1 MTIRKLLAFFQV
13 GVALAQS
20 TVGVVDRPRRLL
32 PPSARLPD
40 FTRPYRA
47 ATVPPA
53 QLKNTGRLNGLIR
66 AGKLYLTVQDAIAVA
81 LENNLD
87 LEIARYGPI
96 AAEWQYLRA
105 QAGGPLRGVTSG
117 NSLVNQAT
125 SGQGVAGSQ
134 ASAGL
139 GNGGGNGGGGGS
151 GGAIV
156 SQIGPVTANLDAVL
170 QNATAFSHTTTPQAN
185 TVQSQTS
192 ALVDTRG
199 ISNTFVQQGLLS
211 GGYVQVSA
219 NQSYLKENS
228 PTNILNPSVAP
239 LVQIYVRHNFLQ
251 AFGKEV
257 NSRFIRVADN
267 NREIAS
273 ETFRSQVMN
282 TVATIVSL
290 YWDVVTASEEIKAR
304 QAILGVAE
312 KLFNDLT
319 AEVRLGAVA
328 RFEIFRAEAEFK
340 TRQRELDLAIA
351 TKRQQD
357 SILKNALSRDG
368 LADPLLDSAEV
379 VALDSILIPEQD
391 EATPLRELVARALKN
406 RPDIAINKISDDNS
420 EISAVGTRNGLLPSL
435 QGVATMSASGL
446 AGTSQPQSDGTR
458 ADPYFVGGTGTAFGQ
473 VFRNDFKNRRA
484 AVIFQGALNN
494 RTAQADYGIDQL
506 HLRQGDLATR
516 RTMNQLVVD
525 ISNQM
530 IALRQARAR
539 YSVAVDALALQSDL
553 LGKERQKFAL
563 GDSTISAVIAS
574 QRSEASA
581 RSTEVSARAGY
592 NRARLGLEQTL
603 GETLER
609 NHVSVEEAL
618 EGSLKP
624 GSLKPGQ
631 PE

>member
-20 TVGVVDRPRRLL
+20 TAGVVDSPRRLW
-32 PPSARLPD
+32 PASTRVPD

-47 ATVPPA
+47 PTVPPV

-125 SGQGVAGSQ
+125 GGQGVAGSQ

-139 GNGGGNGGGGGS
+139 GNVGGNGGGGGS
-151 GGAIV
+151 GGAVV

-219 NQSYLKENS
+219 NQSYLRENS

-267 NREIAS
+267 NRMIAS

-282 TVATIVSL
+282 TVSTVVSL
-290 YWDVVTASEEIKAR
+290 YWDVVTATEEIKAR
-304 QAILGVAE
+304 QSILGVAE

-379 VALDSILIPEQD
+379 VALDSIVIPEQD
-391 EATPLRELVARALKN
+391 EAKPLRELVARALKN
-406 RPDIAINKISDDNS
+406 RPDVAINKVSDDNS

-446 AGTSQPQSDGTR
+446 AGASQPQADGTK
-458 ADPYFVGGTGTAFGQ
+458 ADAYFIGGTGTAFAQ

-484 AVIFQGALNN
+484 AVIFQASLNN

-506 HLRQGDLATR
+506 QLRQGDLATR
-516 RTMNQLVVD
+516 RAMNQLVVD

-581 RSTEVSARAGY
+581 RSTEVAARAGY

-609 NHVSVEEAL
+609 NHVLVEGAL
-618 EGSLKP
+618 GGSLKAP
-624 GSLKPGQ
+624 
-631 PE
+631 